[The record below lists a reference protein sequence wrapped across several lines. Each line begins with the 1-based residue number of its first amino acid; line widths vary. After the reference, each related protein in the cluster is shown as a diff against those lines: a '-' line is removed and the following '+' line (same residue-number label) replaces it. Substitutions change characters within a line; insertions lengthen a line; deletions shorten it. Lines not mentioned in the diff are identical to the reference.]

1 MGTINRAAA
10 SAVAIRNIKIG
21 LVDSGIT
28 QNALALRAGIS
39 STTFDR
45 KFKARPEKFT
55 IDELEMI
62 AAALDLKFEDLFKEA
77 A

>member
-1 MGTINRAAA
+1 MGTINRTDA
-10 SAVAIRNIKIG
+10 SAVALRNIKLG
-21 LVDSGIT
+21 MLDSGIK
-28 QNALALRAGIS
+28 QNALATKAGIS

-45 KFKARPEKFT
+45 KFKARPERFT

-62 AAALDLKFEDLFKEA
+62 AAALDLKFEDLFKDA